1 MDHPN
6 QTQINSLISKL
17 GDKSWRLSNLY
28 FIKDKNGHKI
38 RFIPNYAQSRFLCSR
53 HNRNIILKARQ
64 QGFTTLNCVS
74 YLDDVLFNSNFSA
87 GIIAHNLEDANAFFT
102 DKVKFAYDNLP
113 EVIRNARPAQ
123 TDRAG
128 ELRFNNGSSIRVRT
142 SFRSGT
148 LQRLH
153 VSEFG
158 KICAKSPDKAKEIV
172 TGAFNAVPPDGEI
185 TIESTAE
192 GKVGYLYDYSEMARS
207 GSRLGK
213 ALTNLD
219 FKFHF
224 FAWWESPEYI
234 TDPANYVLPQR
245 LSAYFEMLQKEHGV
259 ELSDAQKT
267 WYAKTELLMGED
279 MMKEY
284 PSFPDE
290 AFAQS
295 IDGAYY
301 GQQMTTAEEQGRVG
315 KVPWEPMLKVHVAF
329 DLGMS
334 DSMTMWFFQ
343 LEPGGARRYIDY
355 YENSGEGLLHY
366 VNKMKEKPY
375 IYGKIILPHDA
386 KVRELGTGISRAEKL
401 IELGLR
407 DQEIIPNMSLAEGID
422 ATRSMIPRCWFDE
435 AKCKDGI
442 EALKQYRKDWDD
454 KAGVWKNKPLHDWTS
469 HAADSFRMS
478 ALVDVSEIPMPTQ
491 KRAVNKYR

>member
-1 MDHPN
+1 MNPEAYER
-6 QTQINSLISKL
+6 IYKKL
-17 GDKSWRLSNLY
+17 SSKSWRITNLY
-28 FIKDKNGHKI
+28 WIKDKDGKRVQFH
-38 RFIPNYAQSRFLCSR
+38 PNYAQSRFISNH

-64 QGFTTLNCVS
+64 QGFTTLNCIS
-74 YLDDVLFNSNFSA
+74 YLDDVLFNANFAA

-113 EVIRNARPAQ
+113 EIIKTARPAQ

-153 VSEFG
+153 ISEFG

-192 GKVGYLYDYSEMARS
+192 GKVGYFFDYSELARS
-207 GSRLGK
+207 SERLGK
-213 ALTNLD
+213 PLTNLD

-224 FAWWESPEYI
+224 FAWWESPEYK
-234 TDPANYVLPQR
+234 TEATNYVFPQR
-245 LSAYFEMLQKEHGV
+245 LLDYFERLESEFKIILTPE
-259 ELSDAQKT
+259 QKT
-267 WYAKTELLMGED
+267 WYAKTEMLMGDD

-284 PSFPDE
+284 PSHADE
-290 AFAQS
+290 AFSQS

-301 GQQMTTAEEQGRVG
+301 GQQMTAAEEQGRVG
-315 KVPWEPMLKVHVAF
+315 KVPWEPNLKVHVAF

-343 LEPGGARRYIDY
+343 LESGGARRYIDY

-366 VNKMKEKPY
+366 VQEMQKRPY
-375 IYGKIILPHDA
+375 LYGKVILPHDA

-401 IELGLR
+401 MEMGLR
-407 DQEIIPNMSLAEGID
+407 DQHIVPNMPLAEGID

-454 KAGVWKNKPLHDWTS
+454 KAGAWKNKPLHDWTS

-478 ALVDVSEIPMPTQ
+478 ALVDVQEIPLPTQ
-491 KRAVNKYR
+491 TRATNRHR